1 MTVLDVL
8 HSILPEQLNSRYY
21 FQSLMEQAHFCGL
34 LSDEELSK
42 IQTELLII
50 LAEQTDKWSQGK
62 SSSIPTER
70 AQELLTS
77 AVFVIGVQLK
87 TYQAPENAVETLKAE
102 PLKSLFEKGLK
113 LVQRKIAISR
123 HRQKRIIAHLLNTP
137 NVYYRTTIADG
148 INGFFE
154 LYRPQFSA
162 QEIHI
167 TADYPTYLGRP
178 NFDGI
183 EFIER
188 YLRCIEAENEFCM
201 HFAPQDIHHL
211 LCGLTQDYRSI
222 PMNLFEPVFLSA
234 LGLAILHRNPEQLD
248 LSREDIVSLYR
259 FFSGKSKQEIQLVL
273 ENAFCDLDKKME
285 LPEIS
290 KRYICLCIPRFAETI
305 QKSVVLKTMDKVFLA
320 PAYPERETKITI
332 SYGERMDDTKYQK
345 LVDRILQANNSKD
358 RVNLILQEVHSL
370 ADLLDIL
377 SDAELYKEDFEL
389 LTNLLPAPVFAALL
403 NQYPNDDFLE
413 RESEKLLYDALQ
425 SRKQHI
431 SPEEMRQI
439 KKITAALKNGN
450 IDQE

>member
-8 HSILPEQLNSRYY
+8 HPILPERLNSRYY
-21 FQSLMEQAHFCGL
+21 FQSLIEQAHLCGL
-34 LSDEELSK
+34 LSDQELSK

-62 SSSIPTER
+62 SSSIPMEK

-77 AVFVIGVQLK
+77 AAFVIGVQLK
-87 TYQAPENAVETLKAE
+87 SYQAPENAVEALKAE

-137 NVYYRTTIADG
+137 NVYYRATIADG
-148 INGFFE
+148 INGFFR

-201 HFAPQDIHHL
+201 HVAPQDIHHL

-234 LGLAILHRNPEQLD
+234 LGLSILHRNPEQLD
-248 LSREDIVSLYR
+248 LSKEDIVSLYR
-259 FFSGKSKQEIQLVL
+259 FFSGKSKQEIQLIL

-290 KRYICLCIPRFAETI
+290 KRYICLCIPKFAETS

-345 LVDRILQANNSKD
+345 LVDRVLQANNSKD

-431 SPEEMRQI
+431 SPKEMRQI
-439 KKITAALKNGN
+439 KKVTAALKNGN
-450 IDQE
+450 IDRE

>member
-8 HSILPEQLNSRYY
+8 HPILPERLNSRYY
-21 FQSLMEQAHFCGL
+21 FQSLIEQAHLCGL
-34 LSDEELSK
+34 LSDQELSK

-62 SSSIPTER
+62 SSSIPTEK

-77 AVFVIGVQLK
+77 AAFVIGVQLK
-87 TYQAPENAVETLKAE
+87 SYQAPENAVEALKAE

-137 NVYYRTTIADG
+137 NVYYRATIADG
-148 INGFFE
+148 INGFFR

-234 LGLAILHRNPEQLD
+234 LGLSILHRNPEQLD
-248 LSREDIVSLYR
+248 LSKEDIVSLYR
-259 FFSGKSKQEIQLVL
+259 FFSGKSKQEIQLIL

-290 KRYICLCIPRFAETI
+290 KRYICLCIPKFAETI

-345 LVDRILQANNSKD
+345 LVDRVLQANNSKD

-431 SPEEMRQI
+431 SPKEMRQI
-439 KKITAALKNGN
+439 KKVTAALKNGN
-450 IDQE
+450 IDRE

>member
-8 HSILPEQLNSRYY
+8 HPILPERLNSRYY
-21 FQSLMEQAHFCGL
+21 FQSLIEQAHLCGL
-34 LSDEELSK
+34 LSDQELSK

-62 SSSIPTER
+62 SSSIPMEK

-77 AVFVIGVQLK
+77 AAFVIGVQLK
-87 TYQAPENAVETLKAE
+87 SYQAPENAVEALKAE

-137 NVYYRTTIADG
+137 NVYYRATIADG
-148 INGFFE
+148 INGFFR

-234 LGLAILHRNPEQLD
+234 LGLSILHRNPEQLD
-248 LSREDIVSLYR
+248 LSKEDIVSLYR
-259 FFSGKSKQEIQLVL
+259 FFSGKSKQEIQLIL

-290 KRYICLCIPRFAETI
+290 KRYICLCIPKFAETI

-431 SPEEMRQI
+431 SPKEMRQI
-439 KKITAALKNGN
+439 KKVTAALKNGN
-450 IDQE
+450 IDRE

>member
-8 HSILPEQLNSRYY
+8 HPILPEQLNSRYY
-21 FQSLMEQAHFCGL
+21 FQSLMERAHLCGL
-34 LSDEELSK
+34 LSDQELSK

-62 SSSIPTER
+62 SSSIPMEK

-77 AVFVIGVQLK
+77 AAFVIGVQLK
-87 TYQAPENAVETLKAE
+87 SYQAPENAVEALKAE

-123 HRQKRIIAHLLNTP
+123 HRQKRITAHLLNTP
-137 NVYYRTTIADG
+137 NVYYRSTIADG
-148 INGFFE
+148 INGFFK

-162 QEIHI
+162 QDIHI

-201 HFAPQDIHHL
+201 HFSPQDIHHL

-234 LGLAILHRNPEQLD
+234 LGLAILHRNPERLD
-248 LSREDIVSLYR
+248 LSREDIVSLHR
-259 FFSGKSKQEIQLVL
+259 LFSGKSKQEIQSVL
-273 ENAFCDLDKKME
+273 ENVFCDLDKKME

-290 KRYICLCIPRFAETI
+290 KRYIRLCIPKFAETI
-305 QKSVVLKTMDKVFLA
+305 QKSVALKTMDKVFLA

-332 SYGERMDDTKYQK
+332 SYGEHMDDTKYQK

-439 KKITAALKNGN
+439 KKVTAALKNGN
-450 IDQE
+450 IDRE

>member
-8 HSILPEQLNSRYY
+8 HPILPERLNSRYY
-21 FQSLMEQAHFCGL
+21 FQSLIEQAHLCGL
-34 LSDEELSK
+34 LSDQELSK

-62 SSSIPTER
+62 SSSIPMEK

-77 AVFVIGVQLK
+77 AAFVIGVQLK
-87 TYQAPENAVETLKAE
+87 SYQAPENAVEALKAE

-137 NVYYRTTIADG
+137 NVYYRATIADG
-148 INGFFE
+148 INGFFR

-234 LGLAILHRNPEQLD
+234 LGLSILHRNPEQLD
-248 LSREDIVSLYR
+248 LSKEDIVSLYR
-259 FFSGKSKQEIQLVL
+259 FFSGKSKQEIQLIL

-290 KRYICLCIPRFAETI
+290 KRYICLCIPKFAETI

-345 LVDRILQANNSKD
+345 LVDRVLQANNSKD

-439 KKITAALKNGN
+439 KKVTAALKNGN
-450 IDQE
+450 IDRE

>member
-8 HSILPEQLNSRYY
+8 HPILPERLNSRYY
-21 FQSLMEQAHFCGL
+21 FQSLIEQAHLCGL
-34 LSDEELSK
+34 LSDQELSK

-62 SSSIPTER
+62 SSSIPMEK

-77 AVFVIGVQLK
+77 AAFVIGVQLK
-87 TYQAPENAVETLKAE
+87 SYQAPENAVEALKAE

-113 LVQRKIAISR
+113 LVPRKIAISR

-137 NVYYRTTIADG
+137 NVYYRATIADG
-148 INGFFE
+148 INGFFR

-162 QEIHI
+162 QDIHI

-234 LGLAILHRNPEQLD
+234 LGLSILHRNPEQLD
-248 LSREDIVSLYR
+248 LSKEDIVSLYR
-259 FFSGKSKQEIQLVL
+259 FFSGKSKQEIQLIL

-290 KRYICLCIPRFAETI
+290 KRYICLCIPKFAETI
-305 QKSVVLKTMDKVFLA
+305 QKSVVSKTMDKVFLA

-345 LVDRILQANNSKD
+345 LVDRVLQANNSKD

-377 SDAELYKEDFEL
+377 SDAEL
-389 LTNLLPAPVFAALL
+389 
-403 NQYPNDDFLE
+403 
-413 RESEKLLYDALQ
+413 
-425 SRKQHI
+425 
-431 SPEEMRQI
+431 
-439 KKITAALKNGN
+439 
-450 IDQE
+450 

>member
-8 HSILPEQLNSRYY
+8 HPILPERLNSRYY
-21 FQSLMEQAHFCGL
+21 FQSLIEQAHLCGL
-34 LSDEELSK
+34 LSDQELSK

-62 SSSIPTER
+62 SSSIPMEK

-77 AVFVIGVQLK
+77 AAFVIGVQLK
-87 TYQAPENAVETLKAE
+87 SYQAPENAVEALKAE

-137 NVYYRTTIADG
+137 NVYYRATIADG
-148 INGFFE
+148 INGFFR

-234 LGLAILHRNPEQLD
+234 LGLSILHRNPEQLD
-248 LSREDIVSLYR
+248 LSKEDIVSLYR
-259 FFSGKSKQEIQLVL
+259 FFSGKSKQEIQLIL

-290 KRYICLCIPRFAETI
+290 KRYICLCIPKFAETI

-345 LVDRILQANNSKD
+345 LVDRVLQANNSKD

-431 SPEEMRQI
+431 SPKEMRQI
-439 KKITAALKNGN
+439 KKVTAALKNGN
-450 IDQE
+450 IDRE

>member
-8 HSILPEQLNSRYY
+8 HPILPEQLNSRYY

-62 SSSIPTER
+62 SSSIPTEK

-87 TYQAPENAVETLKAE
+87 TYQAPENAVEALKAE
-102 PLKSLFEKGLK
+102 PLKPLFEKGLK

-137 NVYYRTTIADG
+137 NVYYRATIADG
-148 INGFFE
+148 INGFFK

-290 KRYICLCIPRFAETI
+290 KRYICLCIPKFAETI

-403 NQYPNDDFLE
+403 NQYPNDGFLE

-450 IDQE
+450 IDRE

>member
-8 HSILPEQLNSRYY
+8 HPILPERLNSRYY
-21 FQSLMEQAHFCGL
+21 FQSLIEQAHLCGL
-34 LSDEELSK
+34 LSDQELSK

-62 SSSIPTER
+62 SSSIPTEK

-77 AVFVIGVQLK
+77 AAFVIGVQLK
-87 TYQAPENAVETLKAE
+87 SYQAPENAVEALKAE

-137 NVYYRTTIADG
+137 NVYYRATIADG
-148 INGFFE
+148 INGFFR

-234 LGLAILHRNPEQLD
+234 LGLSILHRNPEQLD
-248 LSREDIVSLYR
+248 LSKEDIVSLYR
-259 FFSGKSKQEIQLVL
+259 FFSGKSKQKIQLIL

-290 KRYICLCIPRFAETI
+290 KRYICLCIPKFAETI

-345 LVDRILQANNSKD
+345 LVDMVLQANNSKD

-425 SRKQHI
+425 SRKHHI
-431 SPEEMRQI
+431 SPKEMRQI
-439 KKITAALKNGN
+439 KKVTAAIKNGN
-450 IDQE
+450 IDRE

>member
-8 HSILPEQLNSRYY
+8 HPILPERLNSRYY
-21 FQSLMEQAHFCGL
+21 FQSLIEQAHLCGL
-34 LSDEELSK
+34 LSDQELSK

-62 SSSIPTER
+62 SSSIPMEK

-77 AVFVIGVQLK
+77 AAFVIGVQLK
-87 TYQAPENAVETLKAE
+87 SYQAPENAVEALKAE

-137 NVYYRTTIADG
+137 NVYYRATIADG
-148 INGFFE
+148 INGFFR

-222 PMNLFEPVFLSA
+222 PMNLFEAVFLSA
-234 LGLAILHRNPEQLD
+234 LGLSILHRNPEQLD
-248 LSREDIVSLYR
+248 LSKEDIVSLYR
-259 FFSGKSKQEIQLVL
+259 FFSGKSKQEIQLIL

-290 KRYICLCIPRFAETI
+290 KRYICLCIPKFAETI

-345 LVDRILQANNSKD
+345 LVDRVLQANNSKD

-431 SPEEMRQI
+431 SPKEMRQI
-439 KKITAALKNGN
+439 KKVTAALKNGN
-450 IDQE
+450 IDRE

>member
-8 HSILPEQLNSRYY
+8 HPILPEQLNSRYY

-62 SSSIPTER
+62 SSSIPTEK

-87 TYQAPENAVETLKAE
+87 TYQAPENAVEALKAE

-137 NVYYRTTIADG
+137 NVYYRATIADG
-148 INGFFE
+148 INGFFK

-290 KRYICLCIPRFAETI
+290 KRYICLCIPKFAETI

-450 IDQE
+450 IDRE

>member
-8 HSILPEQLNSRYY
+8 HPILPERLNSRYY
-21 FQSLMEQAHFCGL
+21 FQSLIEQAHLCGL
-34 LSDEELSK
+34 LSDQELSK

-62 SSSIPTER
+62 SSSIPTEK

-77 AVFVIGVQLK
+77 AAFVIGVQLK
-87 TYQAPENAVETLKAE
+87 SYQAPENAVEALKAE

-113 LVQRKIAISR
+113 LVQRKIAISC

-137 NVYYRTTIADG
+137 NVYYRATIADG
-148 INGFFE
+148 INGFFR

-234 LGLAILHRNPEQLD
+234 LGLSILHRNPEQLD
-248 LSREDIVSLYR
+248 LSKEDIVSLYR
-259 FFSGKSKQEIQLVL
+259 FFSGKSKQEIQLIL

-290 KRYICLCIPRFAETI
+290 KRYICLCIPKFAETI

-345 LVDRILQANNSKD
+345 LVDMVLQANNSKD

-425 SRKQHI
+425 SRKHHI
-431 SPEEMRQI
+431 SPKEMRQI
-439 KKITAALKNGN
+439 KKVTAAIKNGN
-450 IDQE
+450 IDRE

>member
-8 HSILPEQLNSRYY
+8 HPILPEQLNSRYY

-62 SSSIPTER
+62 SSSIPTEK

-87 TYQAPENAVETLKAE
+87 TYQAPENAVEALKAE

-137 NVYYRTTIADG
+137 NVYYRATIADG
-148 INGFFE
+148 INGFFK

-259 FFSGKSKQEIQLVL
+259 FFSGKSKQEIQHVL

-290 KRYICLCIPRFAETI
+290 KRYICLCIPKFAETI

-450 IDQE
+450 IDRE

>member
-8 HSILPEQLNSRYY
+8 HPILPERLNSRYY
-21 FQSLMEQAHFCGL
+21 FQSLIEQAHLCGL
-34 LSDEELSK
+34 LSDQELSK
-42 IQTELLII
+42 IQTELVIV
-50 LAEQTDKWSQGK
+50 LAVQTDKWSQGK
-62 SSSIPTER
+62 SSSIPTEK

-77 AVFVIGVQLK
+77 AAFVIGVQLK
-87 TYQAPENAVETLKAE
+87 TYQTPENAVEALKAE

-113 LVQRKIAISR
+113 LVQRKITISR
-123 HRQKRIIAHLLNTP
+123 HRQKRITAHLLNTP
-137 NVYYRTTIADG
+137 NVYYRSTIVDG
-148 INGFFE
+148 INGFFK

-248 LSREDIVSLYR
+248 LSREDIVSLHR
-259 FFSGKSKQEIQLVL
+259 FFSKKSEQEIQFIL
-273 ENAFCDLDKKME
+273 ENMFCDLDRKME

-290 KRYICLCIPRFAETI
+290 KRYIHLCIPKFTKTI
-305 QKSVVLKTMDKVFLA
+305 HKSVALKTMDKVFLV
-320 PAYPERETKITI
+320 PSYPERESKITI
-332 SYGERMDDTKYQK
+332 SYGERMEDTKYQE
-345 LVDRILQANNSKD
+345 LVERILQANDGKD
-358 RVNLILQEVHSL
+358 KVDLILQEVHSL

-377 SDAELYKEDFEL
+377 SDAELYKEDFDL
-389 LTNLLPAPVFAALL
+389 LINLLPAPVFAALL
-403 NQYPNDDFLE
+403 NQFPNDDFLE
-413 RESEKLLYDALQ
+413 RESEKLLYNALQ

-450 IDQE
+450 IDRE

>member
-1 MTVLDVL
+1 
-8 HSILPEQLNSRYY
+8 
-21 FQSLMEQAHFCGL
+21 ME
-34 LSDEELSK
+34 K
-42 IQTELLII
+42 
-50 LAEQTDKWSQGK
+50 
-62 SSSIPTER
+62 

-77 AVFVIGVQLK
+77 AAFVIGVQLK
-87 TYQAPENAVETLKAE
+87 SYQAPENAVEALKAE

-137 NVYYRTTIADG
+137 NVYYRATIADG
-148 INGFFE
+148 INGFFR

-234 LGLAILHRNPEQLD
+234 LGLSILHRNPEQLD
-248 LSREDIVSLYR
+248 LSKEDIVSLYR
-259 FFSGKSKQEIQLVL
+259 FFSGKSKQEIQLIL

-290 KRYICLCIPRFAETI
+290 KRYICLCIPKFAETI

-345 LVDRILQANNSKD
+345 LVDRVLQANNSKD

-431 SPEEMRQI
+431 SPKEMRQI
-439 KKITAALKNGN
+439 KKVTAALKNGN
-450 IDQE
+450 IDRE

>member
-8 HSILPEQLNSRYY
+8 HPILPEQLNSRYY

-62 SSSIPTER
+62 SSSIPTEK

-87 TYQAPENAVETLKAE
+87 TYQAPENAVEALKAE
-102 PLKSLFEKGLK
+102 PLKPLFEKGLK

-137 NVYYRTTIADG
+137 NVYYRATIADG
-148 INGFFE
+148 INGFFK

-290 KRYICLCIPRFAETI
+290 KRYICLCIPKFAETI

-450 IDQE
+450 IDRE